1 VRSARSLSE
10 LSNCDQTARCLL
22 GIVSQATQ
30 RGSPRH
36 HKQQTITR
44 QPPNIMSMPSVIT
57 KKRPSRVKWALTR
70 KRRPR
75 PISRMGSGGTE
86 NRARMTT
93 KTKGGTYNGIIRQ
106 T

>member
-22 GIVSQATQ
+22 GILSQATQ

-36 HKQQTITR
+36 HKQ
-44 QPPNIMSMPSVIT
+44 
-57 KKRPSRVKWALTR
+57 RPSRVEWALTR

-93 KTKGGTYNGIIRQ
+93 KTKGWTYNGIIRQ